1 MKFLWFRKKN
11 SYTEETINLFAKFG
25 FELLKPGARDQL
37 NKLSRNSNVLNLK
50 NIKCH
55 NNFDSTFNANK
66 MNVLSLMLTRRLPI
80 IGHRSTTSKQ
90 LVAPQCTS
98 IKHGVHGKRTKDV
111 SIDTQTSAVIPRKN
125 MKTTWLVLQI
135 NTKVTVSDAF
145 KVLQKDESLYYRFA
159 WS

>member
-1 MKFLWFRKKN
+1 
-11 SYTEETINLFAKFG
+11 
-25 FELLKPGARDQL
+25 
-37 NKLSRNSNVLNLK
+37 
-50 NIKCH
+50 
-55 NNFDSTFNANK
+55 

-125 MKTTWLVLQI
+125 MKTTWQYRDFIIGEYVMNARHRFVI
-135 NTKVTVSDAF
+135 NTHLDHIQAKMKILQDKELAEEIKSLQPPAHVMMVDGDFHIDNSGPNLGDSRVSCY
-145 KVLQKDESLYYRFA
+145 STP
-159 WS
+159 